1 MSYMKYRPITRILSL
16 AAALFILTA
25 CTPHNLPD
33 GWYTASG
40 EGPDTRIGP
49 SIVTCS
55 DFAALHLDSLPSGEG
70 TFIYQITGTVK
81 PEKQK
86 RWTAATRKAVG
97 RHIVF
102 LYEGNVLAAPRIN
115 MPIDR
120 GTFAISAPAISGDAD
135 RMRELLNSAH
145 LNIPAEIK
153 RAKLIDSDCDRIM
166 NEARQKAEAI
176 IQDAETRAK
185 RMLSEQAILQE
196 AKKRALDMLTK
207 AQNGS
212 NDIKDAAEK
221 YVAHLLEE
229 AQDYFQNGL
238 QEVQQTK
245 NKIDGLK
252 K

>member
-120 GTFAISAPAISGDAD
+120 GTFAISAPPSPATPTGCGKSSIASRHRCGDRTSIDTCLRSGTVF
-135 RMRELLNSAH
+135 
-145 LNIPAEIK
+145 PAMERTDTK
-153 RAKLIDSDCDRIM
+153 SGG
-166 NEARQKAEAI
+166 
-176 IQDAETRAK
+176 
-185 RMLSEQAILQE
+185 QE
-196 AKKRALDMLTK
+196 
-207 AQNGS
+207 
-212 NDIKDAAEK
+212 
-221 YVAHLLEE
+221 
-229 AQDYFQNGL
+229 
-238 QEVQQTK
+238 
-245 NKIDGLK
+245 
-252 K
+252 

>member
-1 MSYMKYRPITRILSL
+1 MSCMKYRPITRILSL

-33 GWYTASG
+33 GWYTTSG

-102 LYEGNVLAAPRIN
+102 LYEGNVLAVPRIN

-135 RMRELLNSAH
+135 RMREIFHSLVALL
-145 LNIPAEIK
+145 
-153 RAKLIDSDCDRIM
+153 R
-166 NEARQKAEAI
+166 
-176 IQDAETRAK
+176 
-185 RMLSEQAILQE
+185 
-196 AKKRALDMLTK
+196 
-207 AQNGS
+207 
-212 NDIKDAAEK
+212 
-221 YVAHLLEE
+221 
-229 AQDYFQNGL
+229 
-238 QEVQQTK
+238 
-245 NKIDGLK
+245 
-252 K
+252 

>member
-25 CTPHNLPD
+25 CTPPNLPD

-135 RMRELLNSAH
+135 RMREIFHSL
-145 LNIPAEIK
+145 
-153 RAKLIDSDCDRIM
+153 
-166 NEARQKAEAI
+166 
-176 IQDAETRAK
+176 
-185 RMLSEQAILQE
+185 
-196 AKKRALDMLTK
+196 
-207 AQNGS
+207 
-212 NDIKDAAEK
+212 
-221 YVAHLLEE
+221 E
-229 AQDYFQNGL
+229 AQMR
-238 QEVQQTK
+238 
-245 NKIDGLK
+245 
-252 K
+252 